1 MNDAELINPPLRLD
15 WEKAMQDQAEND
27 DALIQSFMGQ
37 IWLQKEA
44 LEKQLVTWLKT
55 AAFREAIRIFGR
67 NAVITLSDRAD
78 FDPMRMRVK
87 DLLETMSVEG
97 REMPSANELG
107 ELLAASQLE
116 GVQQIGGEML
126 FEKYLDAVATM
137 HKENEAAQ
145 LPHDQGEV

>member
-1 MNDAELINPPLRLD
+1 MNDAELLTPLRLD

-27 DALIQSFMGQ
+27 DALMQSFLGQ

-44 LEKQLVTWLKT
+44 LENQLVTWLKT

-78 FDPMRMRVK
+78 FDPMRIRVK
-87 DLLETMSVEG
+87 DLLTTMSVEG

-137 HKENEAAQ
+137 HRENEAAQ
-145 LPHDQGEV
+145 LPHDQGEL

>member
-1 MNDAELINPPLRLD
+1 VNDTELPTTLRLD

-27 DALIQSFMGQ
+27 DALIQSFLGQ

-44 LEKQLVTWLKT
+44 LENQLVTWLKT

-78 FDPMRMRVK
+78 FDPMRMRVT
-87 DLLETMSVEG
+87 DLLETMSVEE
-97 REMPSANELG
+97 REIPTANELG

-137 HKENEAAQ
+137 HRENEAAQ
-145 LPHDQGEV
+145 LPHDQGEL

>member
-1 MNDAELINPPLRLD
+1 MNDAELLNPPLRLD

-27 DALIQSFMGQ
+27 DALIQSFLGQ

-44 LEKQLVTWLKT
+44 LENQLVTWLKT

-97 REMPSANELG
+97 REIPSANELG

-137 HKENEAAQ
+137 HRENEAAQ
-145 LPHDQGEV
+145 LPHDQGEL

>member
-1 MNDAELINPPLRLD
+1 VNDAELLTPLRLD

-27 DALIQSFMGQ
+27 DALMQSFLGQ

-44 LEKQLVTWLKT
+44 LENQLVTWLKT

-78 FDPMRMRVK
+78 FDPMRIRVK
-87 DLLETMSVEG
+87 DLLTTMSVEG

-137 HKENEAAQ
+137 HRENEAAQ
-145 LPHDQGEV
+145 LPHDQGEL

>member
-1 MNDAELINPPLRLD
+1 
-15 WEKAMQDQAEND
+15 MQDQAEND
-27 DALIQSFMGQ
+27 DALIQSFLGQ

-44 LEKQLVTWLKT
+44 LENQLVTWLKT

-97 REMPSANELG
+97 REIPSANELG

-137 HKENEAAQ
+137 HRENEAAQ
-145 LPHDQGEV
+145 LPHDQGEL

>member
-1 MNDAELINPPLRLD
+1 MNEAELPTTLRLD

-27 DALIQSFMGQ
+27 DALIQSFLGQ

-44 LEKQLVTWLKT
+44 LENQLVTWLKT

-78 FDPMRMRVK
+78 FDPMRMRVS
-87 DLLETMSVEG
+87 DLLKTMSVEG

-137 HKENEAAQ
+137 HRENEAAQ
-145 LPHDQGEV
+145 LPHDQGEL

>member
-1 MNDAELINPPLRLD
+1 MNDTELPTTLRLD

-27 DALIQSFMGQ
+27 EALIQSFLGQ

-44 LEKQLVTWLKT
+44 LENQLVTWLKT

-78 FDPMRMRVK
+78 FDPMRMRVT

-97 REMPSANELG
+97 REIPSANELG

-137 HKENEAAQ
+137 HRENKAAQ
-145 LPHDQGEV
+145 LPHDQGEL

>member
-1 MNDAELINPPLRLD
+1 MNDAELLTTLRLD

-27 DALIQSFMGQ
+27 ESLIESFLGQ

-44 LEKQLVTWLKT
+44 LENQLVTWLKT

-78 FDPMRMRVK
+78 FDPMRMRVT
-87 DLLETMSVEG
+87 DLLKTMSVEE
-97 REMPSANELG
+97 REIPTANELG

-137 HKENEAAQ
+137 HRENKAAQ